1 MVGTGEKS
9 PQQAVEG
16 ESGSRAAAVRRKSES
31 DCSMA
36 DTEVRNFGNNVQ
48 FRPAS
53 HVCPKD
59 EAELLGVLQHN
70 RAGRIRV
77 MGSKHA

>member
-1 MVGTGEKS
+1 
-9 PQQAVEG
+9 
-16 ESGSRAAAVRRKSES
+16 
-31 DCSMA
+31 MA
-36 DTEVRNFGNNVQ
+36 DPEVSNFGNNVR

-59 EAELLGVLQHN
+59 EGELLGILQSH

-77 MGSKHA
+77 MGSKHAWSHGIETAGAHQIAAIDSW